1 MKRFNHFRQTL
12 AGLAIGLS
20 ALTCPA
26 WGQATNPYAKGPA
39 PTFASIQADGP
50 FAVSTQSVSGW
61 FAGFGGGTVY
71 SPNTAGK
78 YAVVAVCP
86 GFLANQSTIR
96 DISRRLATHGFVVV
110 TIDTNSIFDY
120 PPSRANQLIAA
131 LSKVTSLTTGPAA
144 GKMDT
149 SRLAVAGW
157 SMGGGGTMLAT
168 GMTPGLKAG
177 VAFAP
182 WAQGNNVG
190 SSAVPLSFLGGSV
203 DPTAP
208 VPEHAQKF
216 YNAMPT
222 TTKKMLGVIQ
232 GANHDFPK
240 TASQPASYTE
250 VAWMKR
256 FVDNDTR
263 YSQFLNGDSRFSS
276 FTSTGPF

>member
-1 MKRFNHFRQTL
+1 
-12 AGLAIGLS
+12 
-20 ALTCPA
+20 
-26 WGQATNPYAKGPA
+26 
-39 PTFASIQADGP
+39 
-50 FAVSTQSVSGW
+50 VSGW
-61 FAGFGGGTVY
+61 NAGFGGGTVY
-71 SPNTAGK
+71 TPNTPGK
-78 YAVVAVCP
+78 YAVVAVSP

-120 PPSRANQLIAA
+120 PPSRANQLLAA
-131 LSKVTSLTTGPAA
+131 LKKVTSLTTGPVA

-182 WAQGNNVG
+182 WAQSNNVG
-190 SSAVPLSFLGGSV
+190 NSAVPVSYLGGSV
-203 DPTAP
+203 DTTAP
-208 VPEHAQKF
+208 VPDHAQKF
-216 YNAMPT
+216 YNAMPA

-232 GANHDFPK
+232 GVNHDFSK

-256 FVDNDTR
+256 FVDNDMR
-263 YSQFLNGDSRFSS
+263 YSQFLNGDSRYAS

>member
-1 MKRFNHFRQTL
+1 MKRFTNARL
-12 AGLAIGLS
+12 ALFGLAISLS
-20 ALTCPA
+20 ALASPA
-26 WGQATNPYAKGPA
+26 SALTNPYAKGA
-39 PTFASIQADGP
+39 DPTLTSIQTDGP

-71 SPNTAGK
+71 SPNTPGK

-86 GFLANQSTIR
+86 GFLAGQSTVR

-131 LSKVTSLTTGPAA
+131 LNKVTSLTTGPVA

-182 WAQGNNVG
+182 WAQSNNVG
-190 SSAVPLSFLGGSV
+190 NSAVPVSYLGGTADTV
-203 DPTAP
+203 AP
-208 VPEHAQKF
+208 VPDHAQKF
-216 YNAMPT
+216 YNAMPA

-232 GANHDFPK
+232 GADHNFPQ
-240 TASQPASYTE
+240 TADQPASYTE
-250 VAWMKR
+250 IAWMKR
-256 FVDNDTR
+256 FVDNDVR
-263 YSQFLNGDSRFSS
+263 YSQFLNGDWRYAS
-276 FTSTGPF
+276 FASNGPF